1 MMGTLKSLSG
11 ESVFDY
17 NQDDANSSSEGQEFL
32 TFMLGNEQYGIDIKK
47 VQEIRGY
54 DNVTRVPNVPE
65 FIKGVI
71 NLRGLIVPIVDMR
84 IKFKLDT
91 PTYDTLTVV
100 IILNVKGRLVGRV
113 VSSVFDVIS
122 LTPRQI
128 QILPN
133 CDSILKQEYL
143 IGLSSIGE
151 RVVILID
158 IERLMT
164 SEEMALMDNSDESL

>member
-1 MMGTLKSLSG
+1 MAGTVKSLFD
-11 ESVFDY
+11 ESVVKAIPED
-17 NQDDANSSSEGQEFL
+17 NSSSECQEFL
-32 TFMLGNEQYGIDIKK
+32 TFMLGNEQYGIDIQK
-47 VQEIRGY
+47 VLEIRGY
-54 DNVTRVPNVPE
+54 DSVTRIPNAPE

-84 IKFKLDT
+84 LKFKLDT
-91 PTYDTLTVV
+91 PTYDPHTVV
-100 IILNVKGRLVGRV
+100 IILNVKGRLVGMV
-113 VSSVFDVIS
+113 VSSVSDVIS

-133 CDSILKQEYL
+133 CNSIVKQEYL
-143 IGLSSIGE
+143 IGLSTIGQ

-164 SEEMALMDNSDESL
+164 SDEMALMDNADESL